1 MAERFRMEKTMKIE
15 LSHKEKKQGLIFKK
29 TLHGVEL
36 LVLFSNEE
44 KAIIK
49 ERNLELTVLM
59 ERDIPA
65 DVDAEKVSNRG
76 FIKQVAIA
84 ATSGVDALGYHLTF
98 RKLLK
103 GADSYFFHTP
113 IEAKEYSNQLKDTI
127 LPLAKAYLEGNKE
140 TGETANFEL

>member
-1 MAERFRMEKTMKIE
+1 MKIE
-15 LSHKEKKQGLIFKK
+15 LSHKEKKQGFIFKK
-29 TLHGVEL
+29 TLHGVKL

-59 ERDIPA
+59 ERGIPA
-65 DVDAEKVSNRG
+65 DVNAEKVANRS

-84 ATSGVDALGYHLTF
+84 TTSGVDALGYHLTF

-113 IEAKEYSNQLKDTI
+113 IEAKEYSDELQTSI

-140 TGETANFEL
+140 TGQAASFEL